1 MLGVMTRVNK
11 LLIIFLGFA
20 YSVAVASS
28 GHHVLKQ
35 LSHSKPPHVAN
46 AHGLSVAVVF
56 PTEGIAQ
63 LIVLR
68 SDSVEARSAA
78 FEFTQTA
85 NYGAASVEQIKISS
99 SSTFALSIRTRLVCG
114 PGVYDYYFAQHRGRW
129 VVSGL
134 EREEGECSGD
144 SVVPAWSKSYNYLT
158 GKTESV
164 AFQNGRRNKVTKQSQ
179 FPVFELRKF
188 EAFGAAYER

>member
-1 MLGVMTRVNK
+1 MPANWRLTFPTTMLGVMTRVNK

-35 LSHSKPPHVAN
+35 LSHSKPPHVAT

-78 FEFTQTA
+78 FATSLKWA
-85 NYGAASVEQIKISS
+85 VHINLYALNIIS
-99 SSTFALSIRTRLVCG
+99 
-114 PGVYDYYFAQHRGRW
+114 
-129 VVSGL
+129 
-134 EREEGECSGD
+134 
-144 SVVPAWSKSYNYLT
+144 
-158 GKTESV
+158 
-164 AFQNGRRNKVTKQSQ
+164 
-179 FPVFELRKF
+179 
-188 EAFGAAYER
+188 